1 MHCIIL
7 NGDTMNLKKIINDYT
22 ECNTFEIKIK
32 EGKLQIY
39 YYDDV
44 ESFSSDKIIVKKE
57 NNIVEI
63 FGDNLVIETMFK
75 EFLVI
80 KGTIKKVT
88 LVQQDE

>member
-1 MHCIIL
+1 M
-7 NGDTMNLKKIINDYT
+7 
-22 ECNTFEIKIK
+22 IKIK